1 MNKFEQNLNCHS
13 FYIVF
18 ISGAE
23 YKKISVDEKLKNWGE
38 ERFRDGE
45 LEEFLCSKD
54 NRLMVL
60 LMPK

>member
-1 MNKFEQNLNCHS
+1 MQN
-13 FYIVF
+13 
-18 ISGAE
+18 
-23 YKKISVDEKLKNWGE
+23 YKKISVNEKLKNWGE

-45 LEEFLCSKD
+45 LEETLCSKD